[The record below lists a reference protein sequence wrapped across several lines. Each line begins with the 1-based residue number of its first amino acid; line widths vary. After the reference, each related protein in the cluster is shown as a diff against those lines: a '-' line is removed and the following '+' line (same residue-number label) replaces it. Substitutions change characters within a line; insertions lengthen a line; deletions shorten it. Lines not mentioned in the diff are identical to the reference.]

1 MGGGAM
7 EWTKQTV
14 CTAAA
19 QKKRTGPPDHPST
32 LENIKCQAGQGE
44 ATMSGKEQL
53 KKKQQHRNNTSFFP
67 TRQIPNTYFTLNS
80 APESGCV
87 KIS

>member
-1 MGGGAM
+1 M

-32 LENIKCQAGQGE
+32 LENKKCQAGQGE

-53 KKKQQHRNNTSFFP
+53 KKNNNTVTTHLFFQHDKYLIP
-67 TRQIPNTYFTLNS
+67 TLH
-80 APESGCV
+80 
-87 KIS
+87 